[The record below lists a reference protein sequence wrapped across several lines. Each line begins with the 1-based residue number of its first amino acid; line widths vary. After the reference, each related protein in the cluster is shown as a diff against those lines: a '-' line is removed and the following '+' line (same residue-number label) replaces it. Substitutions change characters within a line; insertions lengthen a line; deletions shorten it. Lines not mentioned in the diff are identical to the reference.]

1 MTPRWLCPE
10 SRLGLPQRVFT
21 GNSEKGGLSEA
32 AMSGDIPLKSGSE
45 DKASAEMPGRRGRR
59 PARHFFARQYK
70 YPDVRM
76 KI

>member
-1 MTPRWLCPE
+1 MR
-10 SRLGLPQRVFT
+10 PQRVFT

-32 AMSGDIPLKSGSE
+32 TMSGDIQLKSVSE
-45 DKASAEMPGRRGRR
+45 DKASAEMPGQGSQR
-59 PARHFFARQYK
+59 PAPHFFTRQYK